1 MCRGTRCRSV
11 YRDTANNNY
20 ILQVESVVA
29 DVAQTIW
36 DDPPAGTLLSSLHR
50 RARNR
55 DQGIFEHDLAKRE
68 EVDGKQESAPPELRF
83 VSQPKGVGLDLRGDE
98 DDLGGNVV
106 PYYAYSSAAGES
118 VTVYVIDS
126 GANPSNPEYIGM
138 LGTKRWLE
146 IDEEYWLKHASV
158 PSTETDEQ
166 NHGSCVLS
174 KVAGKTYGVAKKV
187 NIVIAKVGVKS
198 TDTALAGWI
207 IYLLEKV
214 REDILKKRA
223 NGENLKGKTV
233 VNLSMGLPLTDASV
247 ISAMKTAVESL
258 LNDDVVVVTTSGNDK
273 VS

>member
-1 MCRGTRCRSV
+1 M
-11 YRDTANNNY
+11 
-20 ILQVESVVA
+20 A

-68 EVDGKQESAPPELRF
+68 DVDGKQESAPPELRF

-106 PYYAYSSAAGES
+106 PYYAYSSAAGEG

-166 NHGSCVLS
+166 ITDPVYFL
-174 KVAGKTYGVAKKV
+174 KLLAKPTEWPRR
-187 NIVIAKVGVKS
+187 S
-198 TDTALAGWI
+198 TL
-207 IYLLEKV
+207 
-214 REDILKKRA
+214 
-223 NGENLKGKTV
+223 
-233 VNLSMGLPLTDASV
+233 
-247 ISAMKTAVESL
+247 SL
-258 LNDDVVVVTTSGNDK
+258 LKSESRVLTLRWRDGSSIYQRRLERTF
-273 VS
+273 